1 MLVDV
6 VVSVTDEVDD
16 SVTVEVEERTVLVVL
31 VVVLVVVV
39 DEVVRR
45 VEVSDIVLV
54 SEILITT
61 VDTV

>member
-16 SVTVEVEERTVLVVL
+16 SLVVEVAERTVTDIL

-39 DEVVRR
+39 EEVV
-45 VEVSDIVLV
+45 
-54 SEILITT
+54 
-61 VDTV
+61 

>member
-6 VVSVTDEVDD
+6 F
-16 SVTVEVEERTVLVVL
+16 VTVSDIVENSLIVEVVERTLIDVL

-39 DEVVRR
+39 EEVVRR